1 VYLLGCGPGGL
12 LTYRRAAGFL
22 AAGETPDAAA
32 GRIGL
37 PPARPER
44 PAATGHAAGDPSSRG
59 GGPAL
64 AVHSTSWRHLDDG
77 TIVLTYAVVPDPAPG
92 GTAIPVRSP
101 EIACGGD
108 PLRPSP
114 PHVRHEQVAAH
125 AARHVALIAGTDPQV
140 RMVLERS
147 PELRRALESLAPA
160 PAGQLAG

>member
-12 LTYRRAAGFL
+12 LAYRRAAGFL
-22 AAGETPDAAA
+22 LTGETPDTAA

-37 PPARPER
+37 PPGRPDQ
-44 PAATGHAAGDPSSRG
+44 PAVTGHAGDPPSHG
-59 GGPAL
+59 GGPGL
-64 AVHSTSWRHLDDG
+64 AVHSTSWRPLQDG
-77 TIVLTYAVVPDPAPG
+77 TIVLTYAVVPDPAPD
-92 GTAIPVRSP
+92 GTAVPVRSP
-101 EIACGGD
+101 EIARSGD

-140 RMVLERS
+140 RLVLDRS

-160 PAGQLAG
+160 PAGQLTG